1 MCLYFFICFKLSLL
15 CSSMLHLVD
24 QKCSKNSNTEFSA
37 AITPAFNVT
46 WSLRKH
52 SKMLIYVDKSFAA

>member
-1 MCLYFFICFKLSLL
+1 
-15 CSSMLHLVD
+15 MLHLVD
-24 QKCSKNSNTEFSA
+24 QKCSKNSKTLKNLQKVIYSHDGKAEFSA